1 MNKYVLAGV
10 FFLIFAAGVAII
22 LNHQSVSVAEV
33 FRGLSNLSP
42 RVLSFLALPV
52 IAVVFVVGVHLHKRS
67 EERMWK
73 NAVKKTR
80 SSRKNTSNQS

>member
-1 MNKYVLAGV
+1 MLAGL
-10 FFLIFAAGVAII
+10 FFLVFVAGVVAI
-22 LNHQSVSVAEV
+22 LVHQSVSVSDA

-42 RVLSFLALPV
+42 RALSFVVLPV
-52 IAVVFVVGVHLHKRS
+52 IAVVFVVGVFLHKKS

-80 SSRKNTSNQS
+80 AARENTSDQP